1 MIDRSVLVACLTKE
15 NYNRVSSLIKKEYF
29 PKEVATIVETL
40 SHLHSTYEGDLTA
53 DDILLGHQAK
63 YPALPEATANKA
75 IKEIEKLRSTKVNEE
90 LVADVLHA
98 FWKRTKA
105 KEIGEQALDIFVGKS
120 NNTNTLFNC
129 VEELKNND
137 IKQSQTYSILSED
150 IETSLDEFERDPEF
164 LFPTSLRDYVPGIDR
179 QNLGVIFARPEI
191 GKTSFSAWLAG
202 WYVKNKFKVAYWGN
216 EEPVKKTRMRVAK
229 SITEMSKLEVLTNK
243 DSFIDQYKELAVPYI
258 SFMDC
263 VGTSVQ
269 EIEDYCIRN
278 EVDIVI
284 IDQLDKIR
292 VDGEFSRG
300 DERLKELYCRSRELA
315 KRNNVALWAV
325 SQASYEAHGRETID
339 YSMLDGSKTGK
350 AGEADIIIGIGIAEH
365 EEFRTIKFSKNKIN
379 GFHGSVVLRRDG
391 DRDIF
396 S

>member
-1 MIDRSVLVACLTKE
+1 MIDRAVLVACLSKE
-15 NYNRVSSLIKKEYF
+15 NYNRVASLIKKEYF
-29 PKEVATIVETL
+29 PKEVATIIETL
-40 SHLHSTYEGDLTA
+40 SHLHKNYEGDLTV
-53 DDILLGHQAK
+53 DDLSLGHQAK
-63 YPALPEATANKA
+63 YPALPEASAQKVGR
-75 IKEIEKLRSTKVNEE
+75 ELDKLRATKVNAE

-105 KEIGEQALDIFVGKS
+105 KEIGEQALGIFVGKS
-120 NNTNTLFNC
+120 SDTNSLFNS

-137 IKQSQTYSILSED
+137 IKQSQTYSVLNEA
-150 IETSLDEFERDPEF
+150 IETSLEEFERDPEF
-164 LFPTSLRDYVPGIDR
+164 SFPTQIRDYVPGIDR
-179 QNLGVIFARPEI
+179 QNLGVIFARPEV
-191 GKTSFSAWLAG
+191 GKTSFAAWLAG
-202 WYVKNKFKVAYWGN
+202 WYVKNKIKVAYWGN
-216 EEPVKKTRMRVAK
+216 EEPVRKTRMRVAK
-229 SITEMSKLEVLTNK
+229 SITEMSKLEVFTNK
-243 DSFIDQYKELAVPYI
+243 DKFIDKYKELAVPYI

-263 VGTSVQ
+263 VGTSIQ
-269 EIEDYCIRN
+269 EVEDYCIRN
-278 EVDIVI
+278 EVDVVI

-292 VDGEFSRG
+292 IDGEFSRG

-315 KRNNVALWAV
+315 KRNNVAVWAI

-379 GFHGSVVLRRDG
+379 GWHGSIVLRRDG